1 MEGDWKFAIR
11 GYPKKGPFG
20 IKGKSP
26 EFNGV
31 RCDSL
36 SVDDVAT
43 VLKTHMGNF
52 YHVVDVSDMIATFF
66 RKNLKDASG
75 FSDKVYL
82 IDSRHRI
89 GNVRVWIFSLP
100 KNSDIVVVGLSLVTR
115 FDDHLKSGVDNGVDC
130 VYVTQLANI
139 GYVVV
144 RSLSTVID
152 DFTAI
157 LNDGPYSFGKSTV
170 SEYFGYGNILRA
182 KSTDWVAFPN
192 QSEKKKTSESLSN
205 QDKEQNSKKG
215 NLMKNSGKKDDVQKV
230 VVKESN
236 GYPEDISI
244 EAVGMVLKAFM
255 EEKYQ
260 VEDVTHDMA
269 VFMKNNDDRIQEFR
283 DEVYLVSPRHS
294 NETVRVWI
302 KQPKKSVIVEFA
314 HVVEYDDDLVPV
326 VYYEHHNRHTV
337 LQSPVN
343 IGYLE
348 VYSLS
353 LLVSGFMTM
362 VNDGPYFS
370 EKETDS
376 ADSMFYRCG
385 DICRAWSLEGEKIL
399 QKPKGI
405 KEAQR
410 IVDSLSRKARKNG
423 NSDE

>member
-1 MEGDWKFAIR
+1 MEGDWKFVIR
-11 GYPKKGPFG
+11 GYNKKPFEPKN
-20 IKGKSP
+20 KSF

-43 VLKTHMGNF
+43 VLKTHMENL
-52 YHVVDVSDMIATFF
+52 YHIVDVSDMVATFF
-66 RKNLKDASG
+66 SKNLKDASG

-82 IDSRHRI
+82 IDSPHRI

-100 KNSDIVVVGLSLVTR
+100 KNPDIVVVGLSLVMK
-115 FDDHLKSGVDNGVDC
+115 FDDHLKPGVYNGVDC

-139 GYVVV
+139 GYVAV

-157 LNDGPYSFGKSTV
+157 INDGPYSFGKSTF
-170 SEYFGYGNILRA
+170 SEHFGYGNILRA

-192 QSEKKKTSESLSN
+192 QPEEKKTSESLSN

-260 VEDVTHDMA
+260 VEDVSREMA
-269 VFMKNNDDRIQEFR
+269 VFMKNNDDGIQDFR

-302 KQPKKSVIVEFA
+302 RQFKKSVIVEFS
-314 HVVEYDDDLVPV
+314 HVVEYNDDLIPV
-326 VYYEHHNRHTV
+326 VDEHNRHTV
-337 LQSPVN
+337 LQPSVN

-348 VYSLS
+348 VFSLS
-353 LLVSGFMTM
+353 LLVSGFTTM

-370 EKETDS
+370 EKKTDS

-410 IVDSLSRKARKNG
+410 IVDGLSRKAREEG

>member
-1 MEGDWKFAIR
+1 MEGDWKFVIR
-11 GYPKKGPFG
+11 GYSKKPFEPKN
-20 IKGKSP
+20 KSF

-43 VLKTHMGNF
+43 VLKTHMENL
-52 YHVVDVSDMIATFF
+52 YHVVDVSDMVATFF
-66 RKNLKDASG
+66 SKNLKDASG

-100 KNSDIVVVGLSLVTR
+100 KNPDIVVVGLSLVMK
-115 FDDHLKSGVDNGVDC
+115 FDDHLKPGVYNGVDC

-139 GYVVV
+139 GYVAV

-157 LNDGPYSFGKSTV
+157 LNDGPYSFGKSTF
-170 SEYFGYGNILRA
+170 SEHFGYGNILRA

-192 QSEKKKTSESLSN
+192 QPEEKKTSESLSN

-260 VEDVTHDMA
+260 VEDVSHDMA
-269 VFMKNNDDRIQEFR
+269 VFMKNNDDDIYDFR
-283 DEVYLVSPRHS
+283 DEVYLVSPIHS

-302 KQPKKSVIVEFA
+302 KQPKKSVIVEFS
-314 HVVEYDDDLVPV
+314 HVVEYNDDLVPM
-326 VYYEHHNRHTV
+326 VYYEHNRHTV
-337 LQSPVN
+337 LQPPVN

-399 QKPKGI
+399 QQPKGI

-410 IVDSLSRKARKNG
+410 IVDGLSRKAREED

>member
-11 GYPKKGPFG
+11 GYSKKPFWPKS
-20 IKGKSP
+20 KSS

-36 SVDDVAT
+36 SVDDVAM
-43 VLKTHMGNF
+43 VLKTHMESL
-52 YHVVDVSDMIATFF
+52 YHVVDVSDMVAGFF
-66 RKNLKDASG
+66 RDNLEDASG

-82 IDSRHRI
+82 IDSHCGAGKI
-89 GNVRVWIFSLP
+89 RVWIFRLP
-100 KNSDIVVVGLSLVTR
+100 DIVVVGLSLVTR
-115 FDDHLKSGVDNGVDC
+115 FDDHLKPGIDDGVNC
-130 VYVTQLANI
+130 VYVTRLANI
-139 GYVVV
+139 GCVAV

-157 LNDGPYSFGKSTV
+157 LNDGPYNFGKSTFF
-170 SEYFGYGNILRA
+170 EYFGYGNILRA
-182 KSTDWVAFPN
+182 KSIDWAVSLN
-192 QSEKKKTSESLSN
+192 QSEEKKTSESLSN
-205 QDKEQNSKKG
+205 QDKEQDSKKG
-215 NLMKNSGKKDDVQKV
+215 NAMKNMEKKGTGQKV

-269 VFMKNNDDRIQEFR
+269 VFMKNNDDGIQDFR

-302 KQPKKSVIVEFA
+302 RQLKKSVIVEFS
-314 HVVEYDDDLVPV
+314 HVVEYDDDLIPV
-326 VYYEHHNRHTV
+326 VDEHNRHTV
-337 LQSPVN
+337 LQPSVN

-353 LLVSGFMTM
+353 LLVSGFKTM
-362 VNDGPYFS
+362 VDDGPYFS

-385 DICRAWSLEGEKIL
+385 NICRAWSLEGEKIL
-399 QKPKGI
+399 QQPKGI

-410 IVDSLSRKARKNG
+410 IVDGLSRKAWENG
-423 NSDE
+423 EGEDNE